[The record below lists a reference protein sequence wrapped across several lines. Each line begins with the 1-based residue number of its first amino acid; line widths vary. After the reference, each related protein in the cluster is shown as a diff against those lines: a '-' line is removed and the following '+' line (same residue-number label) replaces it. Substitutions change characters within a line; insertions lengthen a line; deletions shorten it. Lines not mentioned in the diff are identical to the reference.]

1 MKNTSLNSIGDKI
14 QSLKIKNK
22 SKFISNNTKEVKT
35 INVNFE
41 ELDNK
46 IFDYIFKLR
55 KNLFD
60 ITPKENLRKL
70 SFVKNNDK
78 NLNLNLPSITSIPFE
93 FSIDT
98 YNIIDYIFTKK

>member
-1 MKNTSLNSIGDKI
+1 MKNTSLNSISDKI

-46 IFDYIFKLR
+46 IFDYIIKLR

-60 ITPKENLRKL
+60 I
-70 SFVKNNDK
+70 
-78 NLNLNLPSITSIPFE
+78 I
-93 FSIDT
+93 
-98 YNIIDYIFTKK
+98 NIYI

>member
-46 IFDYIFKLR
+46 IFDYIIKLR

-60 ITPKENLRKL
+60 I
-70 SFVKNNDK
+70 
-78 NLNLNLPSITSIPFE
+78 I
-93 FSIDT
+93 
-98 YNIIDYIFTKK
+98 NIYI